1 MEGRSLKIV
10 SVDTCT
16 VSCGD
21 IDFSAL
27 GELGEVTFYDV
38 LSAGGLIHAAENAD
52 ALLVN
57 KASVDEKLI
66 SSCKNLRYVG
76 TYSTGYNNIDLDA
89 CAKAGIT
96 VCNVPGYSTHA
107 VSQHVFALLLSFV
120 GEIQKYGSSVA
131 RGDWK
136 RAKTFCYMPWQTRE
150 IYGKTFGIYGFGN
163 IGRAT
168 ARIAEAFGMRVIVH
182 TRTRPEDCPYEL
194 VSAEEIFAQSDFLS
208 LHCPLND
215 KTRGIVNEQSIALM
229 KREAIIINTARG
241 GLIDEVALAKALNSG
256 RISGAC
262 LDVLTDEPMRKDCP
276 LIKAKNVLITPHI
289 AWIPRETRQRL
300 VGEVADNLA
309 CFIAGSPR
317 NRIV

>member
-38 LSAGGLIHAAENAD
+38 LSAGGLIHAAEHAD

-150 IYGKTFGIYGFGN
+150 IYGKTFGVYGFGN

-256 RISGAC
+256 RISGAG

>member
-1 MEGRSLKIV
+1 MNGTKIKIV

-27 GELGEVTFYDV
+27 DELGEVTYYDV
-38 LSAGGLIHAAENAD
+38 LTEGGLAHAAAD
-52 ALLVN
+52 ADVLLVN

-66 SSCKNLRYVG
+66 SACPKLRYVG
-76 TYSTGYNNIDLDA
+76 TYSTGYNNIDLAA
-89 CAKAGIT
+89 CAKRGIT

-107 VSQHVFALLLSFV
+107 VSQHAFALLLSFV
-120 GEIQKYGSSVA
+120 GEIGKYSSSVA

-150 IYGKTFGIYGFGN
+150 IFGKTFGVYGYGN
-163 IGRAT
+163 IGKAT
-168 ARIAEAFGMRVIVH
+168 AHIAEAFGMRVIVC
-182 TRTRPEDCPYEL
+182 TRTPPEDCRYEL
-194 VSAEEIFAQSDFLS
+194 VSQREIFSQSDFLS
-208 LHCPLND
+208 LHCPLTEQ
-215 KTRGIVNEQSIALM
+215 TRGLVNEQTIALM
-229 KREAIIINTARG
+229 KREAIIVNTARG
-241 GLIDEVALAKALNSG
+241 GLIDEAALAKALNSG
-256 RISGAC
+256 RIAGAC
-262 LDVLTDEPMRKDCP
+262 LDVLAQEPMRKDCP

-309 CFIAGSPR
+309 CFLAGAPR
-317 NRIV
+317 NRVV